1 MRSFPRERVSRRRV
15 GRSAMQTKQ
24 DNGGVVIYTESALC
38 SEVKANGHAL
48 VADEPAA
55 LGGNDAGPTPYD
67 YLLAALGS
75 CTAITVRMY
84 ADRKG
89 WPLESVTVRVEHGRV
104 HAKDCEE
111 CETKSGR
118 IDRIELELEM
128 EGPLDAEQ
136 RERLREIAAKCPV
149 KRTLGSEV
157 LIETHAATK

>member
-1 MRSFPRERVSRRRV
+1 MLLEDRVPWWRV
-15 GRSAMQTKQ
+15 GRSAMQTDK
-24 DNGGVVIYTESALC
+24 DKGGVVVYTESALC
-38 SEVKANGHAL
+38 TEVKANGHAL

-55 LGGNDAGPTPYD
+55 VGGADAGPTPYD

-89 WPLESVTVRVEHGRV
+89 WPLESVTVRVEHGRI

-118 IDRIELELEM
+118 IDRVELELDL

-157 LIETHAATK
+157 LIETRAPTK

>member
-1 MRSFPRERVSRRRV
+1 MPMDRYNGAVVVCTER
-15 GRSAMQTKQ
+15 T
-24 DNGGVVIYTESALC
+24 LC

-55 LGGNDAGPTPYD
+55 LGGTDAGPTPYD
-67 YLLAALGS
+67 NLLSALGS

-89 WPLESVTVRVEHGRV
+89 WPLESVTVRAEHGRI
-104 HAKDCEE
+104 HAKDRGE

-118 IDRIELELEM
+118 IDRIELELKL
-128 EGPLDAEQ
+128 EGPLDVGQ
-136 RERLREIAAKCPV
+136 RERLREIADKCPV

-157 LIETHAATK
+157 LIEIRAATK

>member
-1 MRSFPRERVSRRRV
+1 
-15 GRSAMQTKQ
+15 MQADQ
-24 DNGGVVIYTESALC
+24 DNSGVVVCTESALC
-38 SEVKANGHAL
+38 TEVKVNGHAL

-55 LGGNDAGPTPYD
+55 LGGTDAGPTPYE

-75 CTAITVRMY
+75 CTAMTVRMY
-84 ADRKG
+84 ANRKK
-89 WPLESVTVRVEHGRV
+89 WPLESITVRVEHGRI

-118 IDRIELELEM
+118 IDRVGLELEL

-149 KRTLGSEV
+149 KRTLDSEM
-157 LIETHAATK
+157 LIETRTATN

>member
-1 MRSFPRERVSRRRV
+1 
-15 GRSAMQTKQ
+15 MQTNQNK
-24 DNGGVVIYTESALC
+24 GGVVVCTESALC
-38 SEVKANGHAL
+38 TEVEANGHAL
-48 VADEPAA
+48 VADEPAS
-55 LGGNDAGPTPYD
+55 LGGTDAGPTPYD
-67 YLLAALGS
+67 YLLSALGS
-75 CTAITVRMY
+75 CTAMTVRMY

-89 WPLESVTVRVEHGRV
+89 WPLESVTVRAEHGRV

-157 LIETHAATK
+157 LIKTHAATK